1 MLELGYTVLGDFS
14 KLSGNE
20 TDAPSTRLTKWNEI
34 HCTCWIWSNQYKVL
48 NLFLFS
54 LNSSSQ
60 KDREN
65 GKDERK
71 KSKSTNGLD
80 RTSQSPSSKI
90 SSQVSFR
97 SVNDFELEIKKV
109 PQLWFNFCER
119 F

>member
-54 LNSSSQ
+54 LYLNF
-60 KDREN
+60 DLIFVN
-65 GKDERK
+65 GF
-71 KSKSTNGLD
+71 NN
-80 RTSQSPSSKI
+80 P
-90 SSQVSFR
+90 
-97 SVNDFELEIKKV
+97 LEI
-109 PQLWFNFCER
+109 QSRW
-119 F
+119 